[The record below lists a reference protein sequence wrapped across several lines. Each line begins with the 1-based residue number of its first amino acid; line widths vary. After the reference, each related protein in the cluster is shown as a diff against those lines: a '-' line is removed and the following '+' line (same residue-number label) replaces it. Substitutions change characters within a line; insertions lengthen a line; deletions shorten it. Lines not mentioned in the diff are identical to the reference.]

1 MNIKEEH
8 QKPDKAALDS
18 IRRNV
23 EYVKTQFSET
33 LGVTLDLN
41 SESIQWIDGYI
52 DRNGKKLNNI
62 KLGDGMANVLGSFL
76 GETII
81 EIYGGDWRLN
91 HENLLG
97 IRFDNN
103 SWAFPFAKTHKHFKN
118 GPEDSIYSFFNM
130 VPQFLDNSVTN
141 NGKAK

>member
-52 DRNGKKLNNI
+52 DRNGKKLNTI
-62 KLGDGMANVLGSFL
+62 KLGDGMANVLGLSL
-76 GETII
+76 IHI
-81 EIYGGDWRLN
+81 
-91 HENLLG
+91 
-97 IRFDNN
+97 
-103 SWAFPFAKTHKHFKN
+103 
-118 GPEDSIYSFFNM
+118 
-130 VPQFLDNSVTN
+130 
-141 NGKAK
+141 